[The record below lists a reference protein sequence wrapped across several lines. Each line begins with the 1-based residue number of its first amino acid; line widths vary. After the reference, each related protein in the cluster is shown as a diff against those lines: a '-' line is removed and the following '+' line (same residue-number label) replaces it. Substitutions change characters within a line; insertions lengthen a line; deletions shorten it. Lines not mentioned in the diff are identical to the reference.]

1 MGRQDENFW
10 APEKAWLR
18 VQVRT
23 QVLRDVLTGGV
34 KDKLTVATNI
44 IWPLYQQ
51 TFPRPFP
58 PETPEAFALRKRY
71 ARADRCKELTQIPG
85 ETEEDVEKRMN
96 ERFGLIRDWIRRN
109 WRAENALDAKAPQ
122 LGIAPLKP
130 QARPKRLGAFD
141 MFCKSALA
149 DQLVATPKHKG
160 GKVDVGKRNRLL
172 AQAFGRLGIAM
183 KAQFQA
189 EADECNAREAAEE
202 KALYDTEEDY
212 LRAVKVPSVQPWV
225 QHVLEHIQTEVGW
238 IGGLVIGGPDEQ
250 GHLKVRSAT
259 TALDSHGRDFIAALC
274 ERIQWSPE
282 EFNVWSAAWM
292 YSA

>member
-71 ARADRCKELTQIPG
+71 ARADRRKELTQIPG

-96 ERFGLIRDWIRRN
+96 ERFGVSN
-109 WRAENALDAKAPQ
+109 
-122 LGIAPLKP
+122 
-130 QARPKRLGAFD
+130 
-141 MFCKSALA
+141 
-149 DQLVATPKHKG
+149 V
-160 GKVDVGKRNRLL
+160 
-172 AQAFGRLGIAM
+172 
-183 KAQFQA
+183 
-189 EADECNAREAAEE
+189 
-202 KALYDTEEDY
+202 
-212 LRAVKVPSVQPWV
+212 VPSFGIPGA
-225 QHVLEHIQTEVGW
+225 HIPRYSSYATGYDAT
-238 IGGLVIGGPDEQ
+238 GGQ
-250 GHLKVRSAT
+250 RTRST
-259 TALDSHGRDFIAALC
+259 PRLPS
-274 ERIQWSPE
+274 
-282 EFNVWSAAWM
+282 SA
-292 YSA
+292 SLL